1 MGFLLYCFYV
11 CWCFIVRFL
20 NDFHFQDAL
29 LKITRTE
36 GVTALWRGLPP
47 TLLMA
52 VPATV
57 IYFVGYE
64 SIRTS
69 LEHHY
74 QVTQWA
80 PLISGGLARSKP
92 YLNVSFDS
100 YSIIVFFLFPAISAS
115 IISPIELIRTRLQS
129 GQFEGSRRYPIVLKD
144 LSHMVRQQGAL
155 ALWKGLSPTLW
166 RDVPFSGRHVLGWGV
181 AFSLFFYLNEIS
193 HSKHSVFSDLLDEL

>member
-1 MGFLLYCFYV
+1 M
-11 CWCFIVRFL
+11 
-20 NDFHFQDAL
+20 
-29 LKITRTE
+29 KITRTE

-64 SIRTS
+64 SIRAS

-74 QVTQWA
+74 QVVQWA
-80 PLISGGLARSKP
+80 PLISGGLARSKSDSKIP
-92 YLNVSFDS
+92 FDS
-100 YSIIVFFLFPAISAS
+100 SYLILVFFMFAAISAS

-129 GQFEGSRRYPIVLKD
+129 GQFEGSRRYQIVLKD
-144 LSHMVRQQGAL
+144 LSQMVRHQGAL

-166 RDVPFSGRHVLGWGV
+166 RDIPFSGRQC
-181 AFSLFFYLNEIS
+181 
-193 HSKHSVFSDLLDEL
+193 LD